1 MLINYNF
8 FEKKIGLMLTFFLLI
23 VKLTFSNFVLFQSN
37 TLNTI
42 LYEPGPEGPPTAVS
56 FRCGTG
62 IWASYAAAVVKFKDY
77 FQIKCLTKQLII
89 DFKVDDLLYVMFEG
103 DTEWTFLSDI
113 TCGGSTTI
121 TRDFICS
128 KYDGYLDKTL
138 TFYAMAINSDGFSP
152 GNYGLI
158 YTVSSPDCP
167 NCSLI
172 EFFKTDECKC
182 VACTYFGKSCQTCN
196 EENKCISCVN
206 NTYTVFEGACPTCL
220 SLMAGCLTC

>member
-1 MLINYNF
+1 
-8 FEKKIGLMLTFFLLI
+8 MLTFFLLI
-23 VKLTFSNFVLFQSN
+23 VKLAFSNFVLFQSS

-77 FQIKCLTKQLII
+77 FKIKCLTKQLII

-103 DTEWTFLSDI
+103 DTAWTFLSDF
-113 TCGGSTTI
+113 TCPGSITI
-121 TRDFICS
+121 TRDFLCS
-128 KYDGYLDKTL
+128 KHDGDLDKTL
-138 TFYAMAINSDGFSP
+138 TFYAMAIDHGP
-152 GNYGLI
+152 GNYGLS

-167 NCSLI
+167 NCSSI

-182 VACTYFGKSCQTCN
+182 VACTYFGKSCQACN

-206 NTYTVFEGACPTCL
+206 NTYTVFKGTCPTCL